1 MQAKERHEQA
11 IMRIEGVVGF
21 GVGASDVAP
30 GEAVVEVYV
39 KKATPAVR
47 AAIPAQLDN
56 VQVKVVETGEI
67 TARMDA
73 CHLDR

>member
-1 MQAKERHEQA
+1 
-11 IMRIEGVVGF
+11 MRIEGVVGL

-39 KKATPAVR
+39 KQATPAVR

-56 VQVKVVETGEI
+56 VPVKVVETGEI
-67 TARMDA
+67 TARTDP
-73 CHLDR
+73 CH